1 MLIGSSWVSG
11 GSLCVIGAQLGISE
25 GHWVPVGLNR
35 GQWGSVRFSK
45 VNWRLVGLS
54 GAYWQSVGVSGTQ
67 CSTRIHLSDI
77 LRYIFSRQTLREKCP
92 NAEFFLV

>member
-1 MLIGSSWVSG
+1 MLIESSWVSG

-25 GHWVPVGLNR
+25 GHRVPVGLNR

-45 VNWRLVGLS
+45 VNWGLVGLS

-77 LRYIFSRQTLREKCP
+77 LR
-92 NAEFFLV
+92 